1 MGRTEV
7 VMRRAVEVSKEIT
20 FTAVGKD
27 ILKWSRFSVVGTLK
41 GEFGP
46 IVNLLV
52 IGEYLV
58 STSEDGYLCVWN
70 TVTMELIR
78 TINLG
83 NDFHPSFLMH
93 PNTYLNKVLVGSTT
107 GKLQLWNIRTGSLI
121 MNFKGYSS
129 GITFIQ
135 QAPSV
140 DVVAVGLENGEID
153 VRNLRY
159 DEVGSVRPVDR

>member
-1 MGRTEV
+1 
-7 VMRRAVEVSKEIT
+7 MRKETT

-27 ILKWSRFSVVGTLK
+27 ILKWRRFSVVGTLR

-46 IVNLLV
+46 IVTLLL

-58 STSEDGYLCVWN
+58 STSEDGYLCIWN
-70 TVTMELIR
+70 ATTMELIR

-140 DVVAVGLENGEID
+140 DIVAVGLENGEID

-159 DEVGSVRPVDR
+159 DEVSPAFPTDS